1 MSHSAE
7 PSLPHRVTLGFGGN
21 LDDPAMA
28 IARALER
35 LDGYDEIALQSVS
48 RLYRTPPWGMTDQ
61 PWFYNCC
68 ASLVTS
74 LAPRAMLD
82 ACLAVEKALKRV
94 RRERWGPRLIDIDVL
109 TYDRLRMDEDGLT
122 IPHPH
127 MLERAFVLVPLAEIA
142 GDLQVSGKTIDAW
155 AAACDSA
162 GIEPA
167 SDDGDWWRR
176 KLTEGRDADTL

>member
-1 MSHSAE
+1 MSPSAE
-7 PSLPHRVTLGFGGN
+7 QSLPHRVTLGFGGN

-35 LDGYDEIALQSVS
+35 LDEHDEIALQSVS
-48 RLYRTPPWGMTDQ
+48 RLYRTPPWGKTDQ

-68 ASLVTS
+68 ASVVTS
-74 LAPRAMLD
+74 LTPYAMLN

-109 TYDRLRMDEDGLT
+109 TYDRLRIDEDGLT

-142 GDLQVSGKTIDAW
+142 GDLQVAGKTIGVW
-155 AAACDSA
+155 AEACNTE
-162 GIEPA
+162 GIEA
-167 SDDGDWWRR
+167 AGEDDDWWRR
-176 KLTEGRDADTL
+176 KLARRRVVNTL